1 MSCERLLG
9 ENGVGAKGLGMGTR
23 DHLSLHDDQ
32 GFLPR
37 AVAEVG
43 WGNHLGPDNLGNPK
57 VQSIRNSDSSVLG
70 T

>member
-1 MSCERLLG
+1 
-9 ENGVGAKGLGMGTR
+9 MGTR

-57 VQSIRNSDSSVLG
+57 VQSIRNSDSLVLG